1 MQRIRKHFSAVWILT
16 FSFLMIIFYVVMTYQ
31 CSKYTENFYDI
42 SEIESGVYAIQSQGI
57 SAASLR
63 KYDVVEV
70 CIDGT
75 LRKFEGDVTI
85 SFTEKKP
92 YVFAETNGL
101 SYSDKVHIYIPKG
114 TLMREAG
121 MSGTERRDQ
130 MHDE

>member
-1 MQRIRKHFSAVWILT
+1 MIL
-16 FSFLMIIFYVVMTYQ
+16 FYAVMTYQ
-31 CSKYTENFYDI
+31 CCKYTENFYDL
-42 SEIESGVYAIQSQGI
+42 SEIESGVYAIQSQEV

-63 KYDVVEV
+63 KFDVVEV

-85 SFTEKKP
+85 TFTEKQP

-101 SYSDKVHIYIPKG
+101 SYSDKVHLYIPKG

-121 MSGTERRDQ
+121 VSGTERRGQ
-130 MHDE
+130 RYGE